1 MLEATK
7 LSQEEGE
14 VDDQRRVQFSPDPSK
29 LADGTCRFGFKGRKQ
44 RKEDGRRWRKCRG
57 SLRRKEMR
65 RKKKLPAHMSQQR
78 LGLGTRRRERDREIV
93 GRQRSN
99 CSWLR
104 RLVLKPGYACGIVGP
119 EMPSRS
125 PWSQSCEQWSYEEN
139 SWAACGLLLHLLTVA
154 SAEEA
159 AAGRGRWCKDLGCRR
174 NSREGEKDRSPK
186 KEVEKP
192 TENRDLLR

>member
-65 RKKKLPAHMSQQR
+65 RKKQLQAHVIKWPERAVAVVLSRMLR
-78 LGLGTRRRERDREIV
+78 HRMRRKKMQTEFGAVAAALV
-93 GRQRSN
+93 GGQAT
-99 CSWLR
+99 L
-104 RLVLKPGYACGIVGP
+104 ACGQK
-119 EMPSRS
+119 R
-125 PWSQSCEQWSYEEN
+125 
-139 SWAACGLLLHLLTVA
+139 LLSLHFPAPRV
-154 SAEEA
+154 
-159 AAGRGRWCKDLGCRR
+159 AGRLQ
-174 NSREGEKDRSPK
+174 P
-186 KEVEKP
+186 
-192 TENRDLLR
+192 

>member
-65 RKKKLPAHMSQQR
+65 RKKKLQAHVIKAAAVTAFSCSPSSWEIAAVE
-78 LGLGTRRRERDREIV
+78 GRRIV
-93 GRQRSN
+93 GTES
-99 CSWLR
+99 
-104 RLVLKPGYACGIVGP
+104 
-119 EMPSRS
+119 
-125 PWSQSCEQWSYEEN
+125 
-139 SWAACGLLLHLLTVA
+139 LLAVQDA
-154 SAEEA
+154 VSDEA
-159 AAGRGRWCKDLGCRR
+159 MLFK
-174 NSREGEKDRSPK
+174 
-186 KEVEKP
+186 
-192 TENRDLLR
+192 